1 MKNCVKFLSI
11 FVYTIL
17 IFFFDSYWLLGFCAV
32 NIAAIIVTKVTPPQ
46 ALKHILM
53 FLPFVLFVGIV
64 NLAFTAFK
72 DVDFALSLSFRLL
85 LICNITQCYKKVMRA
100 EDLANAVEIIF
111 SPLKIFKIEGKDI
124 GLMVCI
130 SLAFIPV
137 LRRDFTQIRVA
148 LRARGMSFTV
158 KNMKYLLKPFF
169 IGILQR
175 TGEIAMAIRTK
186 GYEG

>member
-1 MKNCVKFLSI
+1 MNNCAKFLSI

-17 IFFFDSYWLLGFCAV
+17 IFFFQGHWLLGFAAV
-32 NIAAIIVTKVTPPQ
+32 NIVAMIITKVAPPA
-46 ALKHILM
+46 ALKHILA

-64 NLAFTAFK
+64 NLAFGAFK
-72 DVDFALSLSFRLL
+72 NMSYSLYLSLRLI
-85 LICNITQCYKKVMRA
+85 LICNITQCYKKVVQA
-100 EDLANAVEIIF
+100 EDLANAIEIIF
-111 SPLKIFKIEGKDI
+111 SPLKIFKIEGRDI

-137 LRRDFTQIRVA
+137 LRRDFMQIRTA
-148 LRARGMSFTV
+148 LRARGMRLTM
-158 KNMKYLLKPFF
+158 KNMQYLLKPFF

-175 TGEIAMAIRTK
+175 TGEIAKAIRTK

>member
-1 MKNCVKFLSI
+1 MKNCAKFLSI

-17 IFFFDSYWLLGFCAV
+17 IFFFDGYRLLGFCAV
-32 NIAAIIVTKVTPPQ
+32 NIAAMIATKVTPAQ
-46 ALKHILM
+46 ALKHLLM
-53 FLPFVLFVGIV
+53 FLPFVLFVGAV
-64 NLAFTAFK
+64 NLAFTAFR
-72 DVDFALSLSFRLL
+72 DVGFALYLSLRLI

-100 EDLANAVEIIF
+100 ENLANAVEIIF

-137 LRRDFTQIRVA
+137 LRRDFTQIRIA
-148 LRARGMSFTV
+148 LRARGMTLSA

-175 TGEIAMAIRTK
+175 TGEIAKAIRTK
-186 GYEG
+186 AYTG